1 MSTNVM
7 VELAKL
13 TAALQSGSIK
23 PDKFNQEVAAMIA
36 AASAAAGA
44 KSLTFKISEKGAVSV
59 YGLNARFPVSLYA
72 EQWERLLG
80 AADEL
85 KAFLKANADK
95 LPAKSDRPKQAPA
108 PTAPAA
114 PAAPA
119 ALPAGI
125 DVSQL
130 AALLA
135 QAK

>member
-13 TAALQSGSIK
+13 TAALQSGAIK

-72 EQWERLLG
+72 EQWERLLS
-80 AADEL
+80 AADDL
-85 KAFLKANADK
+85 KAFLKTNADK
-95 LPAKSDRPKQAPA
+95 LPSKGDRPKV
-108 PTAPAA
+108 AA

-119 ALPAGI
+119 AQPAAPPSLPAGI

-130 AALLA
+130 AALLS

>member
-1 MSTNVM
+1 MSTNVQ

-13 TAALQSGSIK
+13 TAALVSGAIK
-23 PDKFNQEVAAMIA
+23 PDKFNQEVAALVA
-36 AASAAAGA
+36 TASAAAGA

-72 EQWERLLG
+72 EQWERLLS
-80 AADEL
+80 AADDL
-85 KAFLKANADK
+85 RAFLKANADK
-95 LPAKSDRPKQAPA
+95 LPAKGDRPKVAS
-108 PTAPAA
+108 PAA
-114 PAAPA
+114 PAVQPA
-119 ALPAGI
+119 APPSLPAGI